1 MDIINARSRQAL
13 AAANR
18 GHEGGLS
25 RQVKAL
31 RKTLRDLVVQ
41 LEACIDY
48 PEDDIEEVTYDRTV
62 STLEEGKKAVET
74 LVRRGTAGRILRE
87 GLRTAIV
94 GRPNVGKSSLLNS
107 LLQADRAIVSN
118 IPGTTRD
125 IIEEQMTIG
134 GIPLV
139 LTDTAGLRDTSDLV
153 EKIGVERS
161 RAALED
167 AQLALVVLD
176 GSQPLDPE
184 DRQLL
189 ESLRDRKKLIL
200 VNKADLPLAL
210 DVEGLRKTYGEKMCW
225 SFP

>member
-87 GLRTAIV
+87 GLRTA
-94 GRPNVGKSSLLNS
+94 SW
-107 LLQADRAIVSN
+107 
-118 IPGTTRD
+118 
-125 IIEEQMTIG
+125 
-134 GIPLV
+134 
-139 LTDTAGLRDTSDLV
+139 AGPMW
-153 EKIGVERS
+153 GNP
-161 RAALED
+161 A
-167 AQLALVVLD
+167 
-176 GSQPLDPE
+176 
-184 DRQLL
+184 
-189 ESLRDRKKLIL
+189 
-200 VNKADLPLAL
+200 
-210 DVEGLRKTYGEKMCW
+210 C
-225 SFP
+225 